1 MEVMKNFKKKRQEA
15 IDEFKWQYYFYY
27 YIIYIIAFGCSSLDY
42 TTSAQK

>member
-1 MEVMKNFKKKRQEA
+1 MEVMKKFKKKRQEA

-27 YIIYIIAFGCSSLDY
+27 IIYIIAFGCSNLDY